1 MLRTSIKL
9 FFLLLFIS
17 PQVRANDV
25 LERYITVRFQQT
37 SLKEA
42 LAEVA
47 QKGGFQWSYNANII
61 DGGKKISLVTNKWT
75 VRETL
80 YEILG
85 EGYDFKSN
93 GNYLI
98 LKKRK
103 SQSNEIYGFI
113 KDPKTGE
120 RIANATVY
128 DRKTL
133 RATTTD
139 ESGYYAL
146 KVKSATE
153 IAVTRLNYQDT
164 VFSITAE
171 SPRLQQIALQYD
183 STPVRTPFNL
193 EKTVD
198 IATSKASEFFKASLE
213 KWNAVN
219 VPDSLHRVFQFS
231 VLPKIGSNHNLSGKV
246 VNDWSINLLAGSFCG
261 TRILEVAGIGN
272 FTRQEMSGVQ
282 MAGMFNEMRGNADGA
297 QVAGLY
303 NRVSDT
309 LSGIQL
315 AGGTNYAR
323 VLMGTNIQ
331 IAGAVNHARNGVSV
345 CQIAGAVNN
354 AKQIEGVQVAG
365 AVNNSQKVNGIQMA
379 GAVNRAKEV
388 NGFQIAGAVNIARK
402 VNGVQIGLFNSAK
415 ELDGFQ
421 IGLINRSGRR
431 VLPFFNW

>member
-1 MLRTSIKL
+1 MFRTSIKL
-9 FFLLLFIS
+9 FFLLFFIS
-17 PQVRANDV
+17 TQAQANDV

-37 SLKEA
+37 PLKEA

-47 QKGGFQWSYNANII
+47 QKGGFEWSYNANII
-61 DGGKKISLVTNKWT
+61 DAQKRISLVTNKWT

-80 YEILG
+80 YELLG
-85 EGYDFKSN
+85 DGYDFKAN

-103 SQSNEIYGFI
+103 SQPNEIYGYV
-113 KDPKTGE
+113 KDPKTGA

-146 KVKSATE
+146 KVKSTAE

-171 SPRLQQIALQYD
+171 SPRLQRIELQYD

-198 IATSKASEFFKASLE
+198 IATTKAAQFFKASLE

-219 VPDSLHRVFQFS
+219 VPDSIHRIFQFS

-246 VNDWSINLLAGSFCG
+246 VNDWSLNLLAGSSRG
-261 TRILEVAGIGN
+261 NRILEVAGIGN
-272 FTRQEMSGVQ
+272 FTRQEMSGLQ
-282 MAGMFNEMRGNADGA
+282 MAGVFNELRGSSTGV
-297 QVAGLY
+297 QMAGLY
-303 NRVSDT
+303 NRIADT
-309 LSGIQL
+309 LSGVQI
-315 AGGTNYAR
+315 AGATNFAR
-323 VLMGTNIQ
+323 VQQGISVQ
-331 IAGAVNHARNGVSV
+331 VAGAVNHARKGVST

-354 AKQIEGVQVAG
+354 AEQVEGIQVAG
-365 AVNNSQKVNGIQMA
+365 AVNNCQHVKGIQLA
-379 GAVNRAKEV
+379 GAVNHAKEV
-388 NGFQIAGAVNIARK
+388 DGLQIAGAVNTARK
-402 VNGVQIGLFNSAK
+402 VKGVQIGLFNAAK

-421 IGLINRSGRR
+421 IGLINRSGGR